1 MNTKVVIALS
11 LVLSVGIAG
20 LAGCSSSRS
29 NVTVQESIKF
39 SKGQELNDLQR
50 AFKEGAI
57 TEREYE
63 SLRTT
68 IMKRPN

>member
-1 MNTKVVIALS
+1 MNTKFAATFALA
-11 LVLSVGIAG
+11 LTAGAIG

-29 NVTVQESIKF
+29 NVTVQESIQF

-57 TEREYE
+57 TEGEYK
-63 SLRTT
+63 SLRAT